1 VAGVKE
7 TEDGFELAPDPGLV
21 RVAVVR
27 LSGLTEPRL
36 RILDGEDE
44 WELSF
49 SQRSYQLTANG
60 RPLDLAV
67 ENVDNKRVTTIT
79 AFNSGVLH
87 VAFDDGLMLTVE
99 PALEYEA
106 WELRNNG
113 EPMMFALPLGASV
126 GLASFL

>member
-1 VAGVKE
+1 VAGAKE
-7 TEDGFELAPDPGLV
+7 TEDGLELAPDPGFV
-21 RVAVVR
+21 RVAVDR

-49 SQRSYQLTANG
+49 SQRSYQLIANG
-60 RPLDLAV
+60 RPQDLSV
-67 ENVDNKRVTTIT
+67 ESVDNKRVTTIT

-87 VAFDDGLMLTVE
+87 VVFDDGRMLTVE

-106 WELRNNG
+106 WELRNSG
-113 EPMMFALPLGASV
+113 EPMMFALPLGGSV
-126 GLASFL
+126 GFASFL